1 MMREKT
7 GVTDRAGARPVIGL
21 VLLCLPFTAH
31 AQSVPGAIAGPRWL
45 VVTQSATMP
54 AQELRDAI
62 APLGG
67 TSVSAYPEVGTFV
80 VAADASF
87 RTAAAAVAS
96 VVPDVPLSVVTEGD
110 APETAARRRYR
121 EPTSRSTRSSGVS
134 MRSAP
139 KAHGTP
145 ASPAPACASLCS
157 TRTSTSR
164 TRPRAQHTRRRWS
177 PRRRALH
184 GRSDKADRLLCEL
197 TGCLADLKRYRDRV
211 TRPSIAKEHVRAAA
225 RHDAALAPSMR

>member
-67 TSVSAYPEVGTFV
+67 TIVSAYPEVGTFV
-80 VAADASF
+80 VAANASF
-87 RTAAAAVAS
+87 RTAAAVAS
-96 VVPDVPLSVVTEGD
+96 VVPDVPLSVVTDGGR
-110 APETAARRRYR
+110 ARD
-121 EPTSRSTRSSGVS
+121 G
-134 MRSAP
+134 SAP
-139 KAHGTP
+139 ALSRADESFYPFQWGLHAIRAKGAWDAGFTGAGVRVAVLDTNFDVTHPDLAPNILGAAGRHGDEP
-145 ASPAPACASLCS
+145 FMVDL
-157 TRTSTSR
+157 
-164 TRPRAQHTRRRWS
+164 TRPI
-177 PRRRALH
+177 
-184 GRSDKADRLLCEL
+184 
-197 TGCLADLKRYRDRV
+197 GCSV
-211 TRPSIAKEHVRAAA
+211 S
-225 RHDAALAPSMR
+225 

>member
-67 TSVSAYPEVGTFV
+67 TIVSAYPEVGTFV
-80 VAADASF
+80 VAANASF
-87 RTAAAAVAS
+87 RTAAAVAS

-184 GRSDKADRLLCEL
+184 GRS
-197 TGCLADLKRYRDRV
+197 
-211 TRPSIAKEHVRAAA
+211 
-225 RHDAALAPSMR
+225 